1 MIILLSSI
9 AHSYGSFF
17 FFFFKYITFSLLPLS
32 IWFIWLFPLFLRVS
46 VYFYLTLSSLDLVRG
61 PWYMSTI
68 AFTPSS
74 NFDSQC
80 CDDIGKKGASPHSFL
95 KILPLPDL
103 LLKPAF
109 ASWVS
114 TAWGYTSVSSSLEIL
129 QMCMT
134 VLYKKRVCIT
144 LPRLN
149 GLLILY
155 WSETNLQNLFNFEK
169 LHPVIF
175 MAQNIQNNR
184 GVHCSLIREITYL
197 RKGQTIFYFFF
208 PVFLL
213 SFKILQTL
221 DLTVHC
227 ELCQPCWTRCFCHI

>member
-1 MIILLSSI
+1 MALRWINEPHITNDFVLNKDDHFTIFHCPLLWK
-9 AHSYGSFF
+9 FF
-17 FFFFKYITFSLLPLS
+17 FFYILHFLYCHFQSDLSDCFPCFSVSLFIS
-32 IWFIWLFPLFLRVS
+32 IWPCPRW
-46 VYFYLTLSSLDLVRG
+46 TLSEG
-61 PWYMSTI
+61 PDTCQPLPSPRPLTSTLS
-68 AFTPSS
+68 AVMTLA
-74 NFDSQC
+74 
-80 CDDIGKKGASPHSFL
+80 KKGASPHSFL

-155 WSETNLQNLFNFEK
+155 WSEANLQNLFNFEK

-197 RKGQTIFYFFF
+197 RKGQTIFFFF
-208 PVFLL
+208 FRFSSSL
-213 SFKILQTL
+213 SKSYKL
-221 DLTVHC
+221 
-227 ELCQPCWTRCFCHI
+227 WT